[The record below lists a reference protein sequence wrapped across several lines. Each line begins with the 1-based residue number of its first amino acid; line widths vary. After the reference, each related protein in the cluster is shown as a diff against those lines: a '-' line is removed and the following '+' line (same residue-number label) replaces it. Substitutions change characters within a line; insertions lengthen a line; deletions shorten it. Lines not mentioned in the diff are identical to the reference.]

1 LEYLAMTQQRFHPKL
16 VLAAK
21 LAAACSL
28 CLGAILLVIWLT
40 GY

>member
-1 LEYLAMTQQRFHPKL
+1 MPQQRFHPKL

-28 CLGAILLVIWLT
+28 CLAVVLLVIWLT

>member
-1 LEYLAMTQQRFHPKL
+1 MPQHPSHPKL

-28 CLGAILLVIWLT
+28 CIAAVLLVVWLT
-40 GY
+40 GL